1 MTDNPTIYTLTD
13 ILNNVKKHLH
23 SVNTTVV
30 IDGMYQMVGTKDHN
44 GRITGRLKSSKPS
57 RWASC
62 RINSSY

>member
-13 ILNNVKKHLH
+13 ILNN
-23 SVNTTVV
+23 SVNTMVV